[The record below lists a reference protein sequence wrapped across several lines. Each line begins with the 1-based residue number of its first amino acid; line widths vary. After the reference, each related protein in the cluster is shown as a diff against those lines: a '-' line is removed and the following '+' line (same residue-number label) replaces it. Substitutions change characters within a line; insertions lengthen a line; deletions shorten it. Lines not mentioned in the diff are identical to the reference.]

1 MHLQLIKFCMQI
13 TIILYLHT
21 YRPFHIEATIPLE
34 TTLTVQVYDMDVIGS
49 DDLIGET
56 KIDIENRFY
65 SKHRPSCGLP
75 ITYSE

>member
-1 MHLQLIKFCMQI
+1 MQKSRLFLHLRIC
-13 TIILYLHT
+13 
-21 YRPFHIEATIPLE
+21 RPFHIEATIPLE
-34 TTLTVQVYDMDVIGS
+34 TTLTIQVYDMDVIGS

-75 ITYSE
+75 VTYSE